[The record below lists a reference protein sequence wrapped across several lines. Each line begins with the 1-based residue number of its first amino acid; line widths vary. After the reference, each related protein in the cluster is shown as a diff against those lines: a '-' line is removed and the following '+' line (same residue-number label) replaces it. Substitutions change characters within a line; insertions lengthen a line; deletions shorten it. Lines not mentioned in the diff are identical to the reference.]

1 MACLLRRRSCC
12 VGPCQGLGTW
22 RVAGSTQAR
31 EFGGVN
37 DGTQSVGGAASQPL
51 RTPPPRREAR
61 VHHLATTL
69 CGGGAQLS
77 TSCGSRLI
85 RLIARCYLRRAR
97 RRPAR
102 LARMPPPRRP
112 RISPPR
118 LGAAGRRP
126 RLACGGAP
134 ARPSPASRVRVR
146 VRDRVRGRARA
157 RVLAPRSTP
166 RKGTARFA
174 TVSASAPTTGAH
186 AVAALTLTSASW
198 FRSSVRSPAASAL
211 TAVGVSVA

>member
-157 RVLAPRSTP
+157 RVRVRVRVRVRTRLLGDLDLEEGLDR
-166 RKGTARFA
+166 
-174 TVSASAPTTGAH
+174 GAADRALVGLH
-186 AVAALTLTSASW
+186 AQHLQHE
-198 FRSSVRSPAASAL
+198 
-211 TAVGVSVA
+211 G